1 MKQKVDI
8 LKAITLQKQLLNVE
22 RGEGNEKQTGG
33 VWKNQL
39 SIQATE
45 RLEWFIVKCLK
56 RMNETKGE
64 SA

>member
-22 RGEGNEKQTGG
+22 RGEGMKNKRGG
-33 VWKNQL
+33 VENQL

>member
-1 MKQKVDI
+1 MKNKRD
-8 LKAITLQKQLLNVE
+8 
-22 RGEGNEKQTGG
+22 G

-56 RMNETKGE
+56 RMKEAKGE